1 MKCTRVPSLATQQR
15 GWSVSGI
22 YFMSYSNTHKG
33 IIQDNRIGVTD
44 IDKTCF
50 DTPCGLVAESEQT
63 SRQWL
68 THYQ

>member
-15 GWSVSGI
+15 GLSI
-22 YFMSYSNTHKG
+22 NTHNG
-33 IIQDNRIGVTD
+33 IIQDNGIGVTD

-50 DTPCGLVAESEQT
+50 DTLCGLVAESEQT